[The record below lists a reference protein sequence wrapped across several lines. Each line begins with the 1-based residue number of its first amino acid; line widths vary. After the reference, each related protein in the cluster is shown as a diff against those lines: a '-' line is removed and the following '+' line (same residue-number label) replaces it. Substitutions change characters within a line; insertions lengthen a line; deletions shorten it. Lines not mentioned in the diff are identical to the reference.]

1 MRILVAAVG
10 RAKASEPACVL
21 AEDYATRLRWPIEF
35 REVEERRKLPTPRR
49 VEREGELL
57 LALVPDGAVIVALDE
72 RGRSISSAGFAD
84 KLLKWQERGVGDLA
98 FLIGGADG
106 HADTVRKRAEFM
118 LSLGPM
124 TWPHLLV
131 RALLAEQLYRAQTIL
146 DGHPYH
152 RS

>member
-1 MRILVAAVG
+1 MVVAVG
-10 RAKASEPACVL
+10 RTKAGEPARAL
-21 AEDYATRLRWPIEF
+21 AETYAARLRWPIEF
-35 REVEERRKLPTPRR
+35 HEIEEKRKLPTARR

-57 LALVPDGAVIVALDE
+57 LDLLPKDSIVVTLDE
-72 RGRSISSAGFAD
+72 RGRTLTSAAFAD
-84 KLLKWQERGVGDLA
+84 KLLGWHERGAGALA

-106 HADTVRKRAEFM
+106 HGEAVRRRAEFA

-131 RALLAEQLYRAQTIL
+131 RALIAEQLYRAQTIL

-152 RS
+152 RA

>member
-10 RAKASEPACVL
+10 RAKASEPARAL
-21 AEDYATRLRWPIEF
+21 AEDYAGRVRWPVEF
-35 REVEERRKLPTPRR
+35 REVEEKRKLPVARR

-57 LALVPDGAVIVALDE
+57 LALVPDGAAIVALDE
-72 RGRSISSAGFAD
+72 RGRGFTSVQFAD
-84 KLLKWQERGVGDLA
+84 RLKSWQERGIGDLA
-98 FLIGGADG
+98 FLVGGADG
-106 HADTVRKRAEFM
+106 HADAVRKRAELL
-118 LSLGPM
+118 LSLGSM

-131 RALLAEQLYRAQTIL
+131 RALLAEQIYRAQTIL